1 MNQYKYINQM
11 GINSISELEA
21 HLLEIKHVALD
32 MDGTIYNGNTLFHFT
47 LPFLA
52 KMKELGIRYSFLTNN
67 PTKSIDSYLEHL
79 ANMGILA
86 TREEMY
92 SSAQATIDYLKKNF
106 PEIKR
111 LFILGTPSMIS
122 EFEKAGFIS
131 TNDDPDDIP
140 QAVIVSFDTSLT
152 YSRLC
157 RAAWWVKQQLPYI
170 ATNPD
175 KVCPTDMSVTLVDCG
190 SICSSLEQATGRT
203 PDIVIG
209 KPDPRMLEG
218 IQQRY
223 QLQPSQIAIIGD
235 RIYTDLQMAYNA
247 KALGV
252 LVLTGE
258 TSIKVAEQSVPRP
271 DIIVD
276 NLGDFGE
283 MLYKLYNDRDWRKNN
298 QK

>member
-1 MNQYKYINQM
+1 M
-11 GINSISELEA
+11 GINSISELET

-92 SSAQATIDYLKKNF
+92 SSAQATIDYLKKNY
-106 PEIKR
+106 PDIKR

-131 TNDDPDDIP
+131 TSDDPDDIP

-175 KVCPTDMSVTLVDCG
+175 KVCPTDLSVTLVDCG

-223 QLQPSQIAIIGD
+223 QLQPSQIAIVGD

-258 TSIKVAEQSVPRP
+258 TNIKVAEQSVPRP

-283 MLYKLYNDRDWRKNN
+283 MLYKLYNDRPV

>member
-1 MNQYKYINQM
+1 M

>member
-1 MNQYKYINQM
+1 M
-11 GINSISELEA
+11 GINSISELET
-21 HLLEIKHVALD
+21 HLLEIKHIALD
-32 MDGTIYNGNTLFHFT
+32 MDGTIYNGNTLFQFT

-175 KVCPTDMSVTLVDCG
+175 KVCPTDMPVTLVDCG

-283 MLYKLYNDRDWRKNN
+283 MLYKLYSDRLV

>member
-1 MNQYKYINQM
+1 MNQYRYINQM
-11 GINSISELEA
+11 GINSISELET
-21 HLLEIKHVALD
+21 HLLEIKHIALD
-32 MDGTIYNGNTLFHFT
+32 MDGTIYNGNTLFQFT

-175 KVCPTDMSVTLVDCG
+175 KVCPTDMPVTLVDCG

-283 MLYKLYNDRDWRKNN
+283 MLYKLYSDRLV